1 MRPRGAALPHLRFLP
16 SSGKKVARAHT
27 HIHTHTQIQFYV
39 TRAPPADETNEKG
52 TAPPRP
58 RLSLPLMTSLHPY
71 EYAFMAGA
79 SFSPKERVELSS
91 SFPLLSVQTKRKEL
105 MLWGKI
111 FGYKADYIIVEA
123 FDDDAVVEPELYY
136 TLDEGHTFSLL
147 GTFSSVFAMCPGYSN
162 CSGLKQAE
170 WKQSMLL
177 GMRGPFIGDPAY
189 EYRVSNHSAIHGEQ
203 SVQSLKESVR
213 LALFIEEFDHECRVV
228 PRGAYIMA
236 ERQST
241 VTIASTT
248 GADIDAGA
256 RAEVRRNTAFAGLP
270 RTAEGALSL
279 RNFYHLRAVNPY
291 RHLLARSKNSLF
303 TKSALQQLSE
313 HPLLDATFESLSED
327 VPSGTWQLRYDAFQ
341 NVVIGRNIRFPGS
354 LFYHVP
360 ETAVYGTVYMGDG
373 NANINVAF
381 EL

>member
-1 MRPRGAALPHLRFLP
+1 
-16 SSGKKVARAHT
+16 
-27 HIHTHTQIQFYV
+27 
-39 TRAPPADETNEKG
+39 
-52 TAPPRP
+52 
-58 RLSLPLMTSLHPY
+58 MTSLHPY

-91 SFPLLSVQTKRKEL
+91 SLPLLSVQTKRKEL

-177 GMRGPFIGDPAY
+177 GMRGPFMGDPAY
-189 EYRVSNHSAIHGEQ
+189 EYRVSNHCAIHGEP
-203 SVQSLKESVR
+203 SIQSLKESVR

-241 VTIASTT
+241 VTIASAT

-291 RHLLARSKNSLF
+291 RHLLARTKNSLF
-303 TKSALQQLSE
+303 TKSALEQLSE

-327 VPSGTWQLRYDAFQ
+327 VPSGTWQLRYDAFH

-360 ETAVYGTVYMGDG
+360 ETSVYGTVYMGDG
-373 NANINVAF
+373 NVNINVAF